1 MKTPLLVVLFL
12 SAMLIAPLSVFA
24 QDMAP
29 AAPPVTPPAAT
40 KVDYATQVKPIFE
53 NYCYQCHG
61 NGRSKAGVR
70 LDVKTSAMMHIT
82 AGDPMHSD
90 VFRSMT
96 RSMGASD
103 HMPPVSQKQ
112 PGDADIATIKLWIQQ
127 GANWP
132 DAPAK

>member
-1 MKTPLLVVLFL
+1 MKMQLLVVLLL
-12 SAMLIAPLSVFA
+12 SAILLATLSGFA
-24 QDMAP
+24 QNPAP

-40 KVDYATQVKPIFE
+40 KVDYATQVKPILE

-61 NGRSKAGVR
+61 NGKSKAGVR

-82 AGDPMHSD
+82 AGDPFHSD
-90 VFRSMT
+90 VYRSMT

-103 HMPPVSQKQ
+103 RMPPVSQKQ
-112 PGDADIATIKLWIQQ
+112 PGDADIVTIKLWIQQ

-132 DAPAK
+132 GAPAK

>member
-1 MKTPLLVVLFL
+1 MKTPQLVLLL
-12 SAMLIAPLSVFA
+12 SAILLPTLSGFA
-24 QDMAP
+24 QDPAP
-29 AAPPVTPPAAT
+29 AAPPVAPPATA

-61 NGRSKAGVR
+61 NGKSKAGVR

-103 HMPPVSQKQ
+103 RMPPVSQKQ

>member
-1 MKTPLLVVLFL
+1 MKTPLLVVFFL
-12 SAMLIAPLSVFA
+12 SAMLFRPLFGSA
-24 QDMAP
+24 QDTAP
-29 AAPPVTPPAAT
+29 AAPPAVT

-103 HMPPVSQKQ
+103 RMPPVSQKQ

>member
-1 MKTPLLVVLFL
+1 MKTSLLVVLFL
-12 SAMLIAPLSVFA
+12 SAMLLRPLSGFA
-24 QDMAP
+24 QDPAP
-29 AAPPVTPPAAT
+29 AAPSAAT

-53 NYCYQCHG
+53 DYCYQCHG
-61 NGRSKAGVR
+61 NGKSKAGVR

-103 HMPPVSQKQ
+103 RMPPVSQKQ
-112 PGDADIATIKLWIQQ
+112 PGDSDIATIKLWIQQ

>member
-1 MKTPLLVVLFL
+1 MKAPPLILFL
-12 SAMLIAPLSVFA
+12 AAILLASISGSA
-24 QDMAP
+24 QDSAP
-29 AAPPVTPPAAT
+29 ASPPAVA

-82 AGDPMHSD
+82 AGDPFHSD
-90 VFRSMT
+90 VYRSMT

-103 HMPPVSQKQ
+103 RMPPVSQKQ
-112 PGDADIATIKLWIQQ
+112 PGDAEVATVRLWIQQ
-127 GANWP
+127 GADWP
-132 DAPAK
+132 DAPPN